1 VEGFHIP
8 PQETISLS
16 PKEHRTV
23 LERVR
28 PKRKETPQT
37 EHEAREYYSSV
48 LRKLRWVIADDKRI
62 PNFAVL
68 YNKTIESMLDSPP
81 STLEELL
88 SLPEFKRNRSNI
100 KGYEPV
106 ILEIL
111 HEFMELITKLKKCHE
126 SDT

>member
-1 VEGFHIP
+1 MEGFHIP
-8 PQETISLS
+8 PQETISLN

-23 LERVR
+23 IERVR
-28 PKRKETPQT
+28 PKRKKTPQT
-37 EHEAREYYSSV
+37 DDEAREYYRSV

-88 SLPEFKRNRSNI
+88 SLPEFKRNRTNI
-100 KGYEPV
+100 RGYE
-106 ILEIL
+106 EIVL
-111 HEFMELITKLKKCHE
+111 DIMKEYTDLLNRLQ
-126 SDT
+126 